1 MAEIRD
7 FLKKHCLI
15 TLIVAEV
22 FALAGIYFIYAE
34 EYFFAALQRFI
45 LVLAMCPLLY
55 LISGNKTFD
64 ASNKKTFWK
73 TFKPLIIFSFYTLFM
88 AVVGVAGM
96 IFANTG
102 LVSNWP
108 LQLITMTIYVISVG
122 FIEELVFRA
131 IAFDA
136 IMYKFRNSKHV
147 FWVSALVIS
156 LFFGVTHVVGAEF
169 VDAVSVVQAV
179 LKTVSTALLGLGMLF
194 MYWKTRNVVGI
205 ALGHALYDFFA
216 FFVQAVFASGGEEA
230 GNSYVATGASGVAN
244 VVIYI
249 IQITALSIF
258 CLVIYLKHVRKI
270 DFNEMR
276 KSW

>member
-7 FLKKHCLI
+7 FLKKHFLI

-55 LISGNKTFD
+55 LISGSKTFD
-64 ASNKKTFWK
+64 ASNRKTIWK
-73 TFKPLIIFSFYTLFM
+73 TFKPLICFCFYSIFLAGLGIFGIFFYKSELD
-88 AVVGVAGM
+88 
-96 IFANTG
+96 
-102 LVSNWP
+102 SKWP
-108 LQLITMTIYVISVG
+108 LQLITLILYVISIG
-122 FIEELVFRA
+122 FLEEIVFRA
-131 IAFDA
+131 IMFDA
-136 IMYKFRNSKHV
+136 IFSKFRNSKHV

-169 VDAVSVVQAV
+169 VDAVSVAQAV
-179 LKTVSTALLGLGMLF
+179 LKTVSIALLGLGMLF

-205 ALGHALYDFFA
+205 ALAHASYDFFTFLVA
-216 FFVQAVFASGGEEA
+216 AITAKSEDS
-230 GNSYVATGASGVAN
+230 GNSYVAAGTGGIFN
-244 VVIYI
+244 VVMYI
-249 IQITALSIF
+249 IQIIVFSIICIVMYF
-258 CLVIYLKHVRKI
+258 KHVKKI

-276 KSW
+276 KTW